1 MATDKAIENAEKIS
15 KLTEERE
22 AQTQKIKDLLK
33 DIDKLSGAALD
44 KRKEDIKDAKII
56 LQVKSKELKISQGLS
71 DTQEELLSLTDKE
84 AVLGTFRI

>member
-1 MATDKAIENAEKIS
+1 MATDKAIENAEKII

-44 KRKEDIKDAKII
+44 KRK
-56 LQVKSKELKISQGLS
+56 
-71 DTQEELLSLTDKE
+71 
-84 AVLGTFRI
+84 